1 MSSFSDPVRETDEE
15 FVVSHEADAWIA
27 RRSDVRLRAA
37 NARELDRAII
47 QHVRGTT
54 PPDALPVAVALRF
67 DNTSLPR
74 WMHQYAAHYFNR
86 KLHVEHAVDPGDN

>member
-1 MSSFSDPVRETDEE
+1 MSSFSDPVREVDEA
-15 FVVSHEADAWIA
+15 FVVRHEAGEWIA
-27 RRSDVRLRAA
+27 RRSDVRLRATSG
-37 NARELDRAII
+37 RELDRAII
-47 QHVRGTT
+47 RHVRDTT

-86 KLHVEHAVDPGDN
+86 KLQVEHAVDPGDN